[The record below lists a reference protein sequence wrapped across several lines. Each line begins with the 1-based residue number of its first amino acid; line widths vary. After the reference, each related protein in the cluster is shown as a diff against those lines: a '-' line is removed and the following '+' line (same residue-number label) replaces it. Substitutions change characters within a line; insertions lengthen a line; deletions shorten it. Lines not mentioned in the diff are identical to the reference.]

1 MRSSQE
7 YYVVQSSPARLG
19 KEASDFTSVGGK
31 AGTGAASTAGKTL
44 RKVKGKASELYI

>member
-1 MRSSQE
+1 M
-7 YYVVQSSPARLG
+7 G
-19 KEASDFTSVGGK
+19 DFTSVGGK